1 MKVRSLS
8 QSLTYRIMAVVLV
21 MITVIAGIV
30 FFTVREYMLDEAQE
44 RYLSIL
50 LRNYEDFRRQ
60 LSDISVAAQNNIH
73 DIERD
78 IDHPDMMYDHMER
91 IVRQNPTVKSS
102 SILFAPGHYPDKPR
116 YFVPMFRRDSL
127 GVVSRARVDSAYSYQ
142 HAKWYRMCMEG
153 DSGLWAGSYFDM
165 NRFPHDMRRIML
177 TTYATPVHD
186 HQGTPVGVFCV
197 RLSIVA
203 MQSEFMKA
211 IQEVNDKYEKGQSRK
226 SYCFVIDSHGNYII
240 HPDESRTLL
249 ASIVDKT
256 KETPDSLDDRV
267 VARMVRGEDGEAM
280 MEVDGVRSWIY
291 YRTLKHV
298 GWTLAI
304 VVPEEVIFH
313 KGRMLNTILMLAM
326 LLGMFAI
333 YFICR
338 HMIRQTTQPLHRFAL
353 SAGEVAKGNFQS
365 QLPDVSGHDEVRLLH
380 DAFSNM
386 QHSLTLYVEQLQKVV
401 SERASMEQELKI
413 AGGIQMAMLPKTF
426 PPFPERSD
434 IDLYASVTAARDVG
448 GDLYDYFIRDNRLF
462 FCIGDV
468 SGKGIPAALMMA
480 VVRAMFRSEARR
492 NDSAQGI
499 IEMMNHNLSHEYT
512 AGYFVTMF
520 AGILDL
526 ATGRMDYCNAGHE
539 APLINGKPMTI
550 KPNLP
555 VGALSDWQ
563 YDGEETA
570 LQSGDMLF
578 LYTDG
583 LTEAMN
589 SERKLFGRQHLKDI
603 IASTSDYTPRELAE
617 IIYSKVR
624 EHAGD
629 TEQSDDITLLAIKWQ
644 QAAGSPLQ
652 LKIRADMDGIDQLTD
667 FVSQAGRQTG
677 LSEKETKRLRLALE
691 EAVANVINYSEAT
704 YVALDAEKVD
714 NRLRVCVTDDGKPF
728 DPTVDSTTDFSLPP
742 DQRPPGGLGIMFLHQ
757 MTEALDYQRN
767 GDLNVLTIYKNI

>member
-1 MKVRSLS
+1 MKIRSLS

-21 MITVIAGIV
+21 MIVVITGIV
-30 FFTVREYMLDEAQE
+30 FFNVREYMLDEAQE
-44 RYLSIL
+44 RYLGIL
-50 LRNYEDFRRQ
+50 QRNYEDFRRQ
-60 LSDISVAAQNNIH
+60 LSEIYVAAQNNIH

-102 SILFAPGHYPDKPR
+102 SILFAPDHYPGKSR

-127 GVVSRARVDSAYSYQ
+127 GMISRARVDSAYGYQ
-142 HAKWYRMCMEG
+142 RAKWYRMCMEG

-165 NRFPHDMRRIML
+165 NRFPHDIRQIML

-197 RLSIVA
+197 RLSIIA
-203 MQSEFMKA
+203 LQNEFMKA
-211 IQEVNDKYEKGQSRK
+211 IEEVNKKYEKGQRRK
-226 SYCFVIDSHGNYII
+226 SYCFVIDCHGNYIM

-249 ASIVDKT
+249 ASILDKT

-267 VARMVRGEDGEAM
+267 VASMVRGEDGEAM
-280 MEVDGVRSWIY
+280 MEVDGVKSWIY
-291 YRTLKHV
+291 YRTLKDV
-298 GWTLAI
+298 NWTLAI

-313 KGRMLNTILMLAM
+313 KGRILNTIIILTMLFGM
-326 LLGMFAI
+326 LAI

-365 QLPDVSGHDEVRLLH
+365 QLPEVTSHDEVRLLH
-380 DAFSNM
+380 DAFGNM
-386 QHSLTLYVEQLQKVV
+386 QHSLTLYVDELQKVV

-492 NDSAQGI
+492 SDSAQGI
-499 IEMMNHNLSHEYT
+499 VEMMNHNLSHEYT

-526 ATGRMDYCNAGHE
+526 ATGRLDYCNAGHE
-539 APLINGKPMTI
+539 APLINGKPLTI

-555 VGALSDWQ
+555 VGALADWQ
-563 YDGEETA
+563 YKGEETV
-570 LQSGDMLF
+570 LQSGDMIF

-589 SERKLFGRQHLKDI
+589 SERKQFGRQHLKDI
-603 IASTSDYTPRELAE
+603 IVGTSDNSPRELAE
-617 IIYSKVR
+617 IIYNKVR

-652 LKIRADMDGIDQLTD
+652 LKIRADMDDIGELTD
-667 FVSQAGRQTG
+667 FVSQAGLQTG

-704 YVALDAEKVD
+704 YVAIEADKID
-714 NRLRVCVTDDGKPF
+714 TRLRVRVTDDGKPF

-757 MTEALDYQRN
+757 MTEALDYQRDGN
-767 GDLNVLTIYKNI
+767 LNVLTLYKNI